1 MWQAWIC
8 IIAGAWGILS
18 GFLEGFAVAGNFFI
32 LGIVVTVFSF
42 WSPKIRWQ
50 GIINGL
56 IGIWLIVT
64 GFVLPWQ
71 TTVNLWVSGVIVVL
85 FASWSFC
92 ADRFKDDVLD

>member
-8 IIAGAWGILS
+8 IIAGAWGIFS
-18 GFLEGFAVAGNFFI
+18 AFLKDFDVAGNFFI
-32 LGIVVTVFSF
+32 LGIVITVFSF
-42 WSPKIRWQ
+42 WNTRIRWQ

-64 GFVLPWQ
+64 GFFPAWQ
-71 TTVNLWVSGVIVVL
+71 ATVNLWVSGVLVVL

-92 ADRFKDDVLD
+92 ANRCKDSIPD